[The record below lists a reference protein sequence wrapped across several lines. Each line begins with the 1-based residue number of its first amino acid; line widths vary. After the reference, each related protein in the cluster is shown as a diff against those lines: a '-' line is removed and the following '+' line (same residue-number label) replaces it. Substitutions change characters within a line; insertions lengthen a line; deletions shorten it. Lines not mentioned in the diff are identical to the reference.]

1 MRLKEALSV
10 MSKSSPYAVST
21 ERSGLNLNTLDEI
34 KKYLYIDMP
43 IAKAVEK
50 RISSFSAD
58 KPEVLFLCGSSG
70 DGKSELLTDC
80 KKTYSTRAK
89 FHLDA
94 THSFDPR
101 ENAIQTLDK
110 VFDEYLSQ
118 SKPLVVGIN
127 TGMLNNYAEGGSN
140 EFFKDVIKSY
150 LENGSQSK
158 RVYFIDFESY
168 PKFNIDENGYTS
180 EFAEKLLQKLTASD
194 GNLIRQIFD
203 KDKLEC
209 TDSDS
214 RRIQANYELLSLPVV
229 QRTVV
234 DLLFKA
240 RLMKDQFVTARSLL
254 DLIFMLIA
262 GPGYLFDNLFSGGDN
277 ELANKLVEFDP
288 AHLRTKKIDRFILA
302 NDLGLPDTEFQEF
315 KVQMKVLGINKLKN
329 SHSYLR
335 LFYILKNEDFAN
347 NYHVQF
353 SQDFSQSLIDEYLN
367 IYQKHRDYDN
377 SDEHRSVIRD
387 FCNNTL
393 RTAVR
398 KYNNRNAPHLR
409 KGHYL
414 ISEKNGYQ
422 LVAKLDIKAD
432 LKNVD
437 KQLPTPASYF
447 TACIIVGSDSLTL
460 PVNINLLQMMKRIGD
475 GYRPNKH
482 DKNTVVL
489 LDELVEDISKIASQE
504 TTLHIINGNQHI
516 TVTDNED
523 ENDKYEVSGLNN
535 D

>member
-10 MSKSSPYAVST
+10 LSKSSPYAVST
-21 ERSGLNLNTLDEI
+21 ERGDQNKGKLDEV
-34 KKYLYIDMP
+34 KDYLYIDMP

-70 DGKSELLTDC
+70 DGKSELLTAY
-80 KKTYSTRAK
+80 KKKYRTRAH

-110 VFDEYLSQ
+110 AFEEYLSQ

-127 TGMLNNYAEGGSN
+127 TGMLGNYAEEGGN
-140 EFFKDVIKSY
+140 DIFKSIIKNY
-150 LENGSQSK
+150 LEFGNDGSGF
-158 RVYFIDFESY
+158 YFIDFERF
-168 PKFNIDENGYTS
+168 PKFVIDDSGYLS
-180 EFAEKLLQKLTASD
+180 EFAEKLLKKLTAKD
-194 GNLIRQIFD
+194 DNLIRQIYD

-209 TDSDS
+209 SDSDS
-214 RRIQANYELLSLPVV
+214 RRLQANYELLSLPAV
-229 QRTVV
+229 QRTVI

-240 RLMKDQFVTARSLL
+240 RLMQDQFVTARSLL
-254 DLIFMLIA
+254 DFIFMLIA

-277 ELANKLVEFDP
+277 ELANKIVEFDP

-302 NDLGLPDTEFQEF
+302 NDLGLPDAEFEEF
-315 KVQMKVLGINKLKN
+315 KFHLKELGVENLN
-329 SHSYLR
+329 TSHSYLR
-335 LFYILKNEDFAN
+335 LFYILKSEDYAN
-347 NYHVQF
+347 NYHERF
-353 SQDFSQSLIDEYLN
+353 YQDFSQSLIEEYIN
-367 IYQKHRDYDN
+367 IYQKHRDYD
-377 SDEHRSVIRD
+377 SHDDEHRNVIRD

-393 RTAVR
+393 RTAIR
-398 KYNNRNAPHLR
+398 KYNNRNAPNLL

-422 LVAKLDIKAD
+422 LVAKLDIKPD
-432 LKNVD
+432 LKNVISPPFH
-437 KQLPTPASYF
+437 QVSFF
-447 TACIIVGSDSLTL
+447 TASICVGNKNLTI
-460 PVNINLLQMMKRIGD
+460 PVNINLLQLMKRIVD

-489 LDELVEDISKIASQE
+489 LDELVEKISKIASQE
-504 TTLHIINGNQHI
+504 TTLHIINGSQHI
-516 TVTDNED
+516 TVTDDED
-523 ENDKYEVSGLNN
+523 DKYEVSGLKN